1 MLRREV
7 MQPLHLLE
15 KRVLKALEKIGE
27 ADIEGLSR
35 ASNLTIDQVRR
46 AVEWLQAKGLI
57 KVNTSQKTTFTL
69 GSKGLEAL
77 KEGLPERRLLR
88 SLKEGVRALNQLK
101 SRFRDEQEFSAA
113 LGRARRRGWVKI
125 VDEVVELVN
134 EPGGL
139 PEEEV
144 LERLA
149 QVNILDEDE
158 VSKDDLLYSGVR
170 ELLSR
175 PDYLSKRV
183 VKTTKI
189 TLTDLGKAALEKI
202 SEEEEI
208 DTLTPEIIVS
218 GIWRQKR
225 IRAIDVEAP
234 APPIYAGRKHPV
246 QLFIDEVREI
256 FISMGFEEIEGP
268 LIQPCFWNFDAL
280 FTPQD
285 HPAREMQDTFYI
297 KGEATNY
304 ADEEFVKRVS
314 ATHRDGW
321 KTGSRGWG
329 YEWRE
334 EEARRLVLRTHTTSI
349 TIRYLADHK
358 PKEARVF
365 TVGRVFRNEKVT
377 FKNLVEFHQIE
388 GIAVGS
394 RLTLRDLM
402 GLLSTFYKRLGLE
415 KVKFWP
421 TYFPYTEPSMQSVVY
436 YDRAGKWIELC
447 GMGIFRPEVTLPFGV
462 KNPVLAWGGGLERL
476 VMMRYNIDD
485 VRELYTN
492 RLSWLRG
499 SPICP

>member
-1 MLRREV
+1 

-35 ASNLTIDQVRR
+35 ASNLTLDQVRR

-57 KVNTSQKTTFTL
+57 KIRTSQKTTITL

-77 KEGLPERRLLR
+77 KEGLPERRLLHLLR
-88 SLKEGVRALNQLK
+88 DGLKTLNQLK
-101 SRFRDEQEFSAA
+101 SRFRDEQEFNAA
-113 LGRARRRGWVKI
+113 LGRAKRRGWIKI
-125 VDEVVELVN
+125 VGEVVELVN
-134 EPGGL
+134 EPSKL

-144 LERLA
+144 LERLSQA
-149 QVNILDEDE
+149 NILDEE
-158 VSKDDLLYSGVR
+158 ELSKDTTLYSGLK
-170 ELLSR
+170 ELLNR
-175 PDYLSKRV
+175 PDYLSRRV
-183 VKTTKI
+183 VKTTQI
-189 TLTDLGKAALEKI
+189 TLTDLGRAASEKV

-208 DTLTPEIIVS
+208 DTLTPEIIIS
-218 GIWRQKR
+218 GIWKQKR

-297 KGEATNY
+297 KGEASNY
-304 ADEEFVKRVS
+304 ADTESIKRVA
-314 ATHRDGW
+314 ATHRSGW
-321 KTGSRGWG
+321 RTGSRGWG

-334 EEARRLVLRTHTTSI
+334 EEARKLVLRTHTTSI
-349 TIRYLADHK
+349 TVKYLADHK

-388 GIAVGS
+388 GIAVGP

-402 GLLSTFYKRLGLE
+402 GLLSTFYNRLGLE

-485 VRELYTN
+485 VRELYAN

>member
-1 MLRREV
+1 

-15 KRVLKALEKIGE
+15 KKVLKTLEKIGE
-27 ADIEGLSR
+27 VDIEGLSR
-35 ASNLTIDQVRR
+35 ASNLTLDQVRR
-46 AVEWLQAKGLI
+46 AVEWLQAKGLV
-57 KVNTSQKTTFTL
+57 KVNTREKTTFAL

-88 SLKEGVRALNQLK
+88 FLKEGLRTLNQLK
-101 SRFRDEQEFSAA
+101 NRFSDEQEFSAA
-113 LGRARRRGWVKI
+113 LGRAKRRGWVKI
-125 VDEVVELVN
+125 VDDCVELVY
-134 EPGGL
+134 EPSRL

-149 QVNILDEDE
+149 QANTLDEE
-158 VSKDDLLYSGVR
+158 ELSKDTILYSGVR
-170 ELLSR
+170 ELLNR
-175 PDYLSKRV
+175 PDYFSRRA
-183 VKTTKI
+183 VKTTQI
-189 TLTDLGKAALEKI
+189 TLTELGRATSEKV

-208 DTLTPEIIVS
+208 DTLTPEIIIS

-285 HPAREMQDTFYI
+285 HPAREIQDTFYI
-297 KGEATNY
+297 KGEASNY
-304 ADEEFVKRVS
+304 ADAESIKRVA
-314 ATHRDGW
+314 ATHRNGW
-321 KTGSRGWG
+321 KTGSKGWG

-349 TIRYLADHK
+349 TVRYLADYR

-388 GIAVGS
+388 GIAVGP

-415 KVKFWP
+415 RVKFWP

-476 VMMRYNIDD
+476 VMMRHNIDD
-485 VRELYTN
+485 VRELYAN
-492 RLSWLRG
+492 KLSWLRG
-499 SPICP
+499 VPICP